1 MTRHTEEE
9 AFIRLGFGHRDVCR
23 EGPHTHTHSPTHTH
37 THTRQHT
44 HTTKTKAAIRG
55 RVQI

>member
-23 EGPHTHTHSPTHTH
+23 EGPHTHTHTHNHTHTPTHTQTHTH
-37 THTRQHT
+37 TKKTHT
-44 HTTKTKAAIRG
+44 HAPER
-55 RVQI
+55 